1 MKRTTQRSK
10 SLLLTV
16 MAIPLLSVFMLTLIC
31 SLGDF
36 VLSCCTEPTTI
47 QADHHDPSTSHHAHE
62 PDPQESHTHSSTDEE
77 SSEGHHSEDD
87 DDCCNDLT
95 TSFFSVFQVQPQVFI
110 ADHPTSVDYTP
121 VIAVKNT
128 FNYYQVDQS
137 LIYHGFETPPRI
149 APAGWHLR
157 ILHQSFLN

>member
-10 SLLLTV
+10 RILLTV
-16 MAIPLLSVFMLTLIC
+16 MAIPLLSVFVLTLTC

-36 VLSCCTEPTTI
+36 VLSCCTEPTTT
-47 QADHHDPSTSHHAHE
+47 QADHLTSHHAH
-62 PDPQESHTHSSTDEE
+62 DTATQESHSHSSTHEE
-77 SSEGHHSEDD
+77 SSEGHHGEDD

-95 TSFFSVFQVQPQVFI
+95 TSFFSVFQVQPHVFI
-110 ADHPTSVDYTP
+110 ADHPVPIDYTP

-128 FNYYQVDQS
+128 FNFYHVDQS
-137 LIYHGFETPPRI
+137 LIYPGFETPPKI
-149 APAGWHLR
+149 APSGWHLR